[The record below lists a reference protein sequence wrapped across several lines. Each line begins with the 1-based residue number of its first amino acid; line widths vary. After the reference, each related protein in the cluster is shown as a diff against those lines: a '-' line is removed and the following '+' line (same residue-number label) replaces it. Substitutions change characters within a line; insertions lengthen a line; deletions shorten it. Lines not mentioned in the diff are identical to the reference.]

1 MEKTIDYKH
10 LYALQD
16 KVLAVV
22 FALENSFYLTGGTA
36 LHRFHYNARYSD
48 DLDLFASSDDLFGE
62 SINEILDE
70 LGGKFRLNHSV
81 KSRDFHRVLVNDSLQ
96 LDFVN
101 DSVYRSGKSD
111 IIGGIR
117 VDNKINILAN
127 KVTAI
132 IGRDEGK
139 DVFDLFCIATHEE
152 FSWKDI
158 LSIANRKAV
167 FEKEVLIERL
177 SNFPL
182 NWLDN
187 LKTIEQFEITKQMLK
202 QICNDILL
210 RQKNS
215 FNKPE

>member
-1 MEKTIDYKH
+1 MEKTIDYEH

-36 LHRFHYNARYSD
+36 SHRFYYKARYSNY
-48 DLDLFASSDDLFGE
+48 LDFFTSSDDLFGE

-70 LGGKFRLNHSV
+70 LEGKFRLNHSV

-111 IIGGIR
+111 IIGSIK

-132 IGRDEGK
+132 IGRDESK

-158 LSIANRKAV
+158 LGIANRKAV
-167 FEKEVLIERL
+167 VEKEVLIERL

-187 LKTIEQFEITKQMLK
+187 LKTIEQFEITKQMVK
-202 QICNDILL
+202 QICDDILPG
-210 RQKNS
+210 QKNS
-215 FNKPE
+215 FCKPE